1 MKHIKQDG
9 WHRRIM
15 AYLQFGSWTRVRVT
29 KGEGKKST
37 LEVIG
42 NNEAQP
48 ESKGSRQRNLE
59 SCNPIILYPMP

>member
-1 MKHIKQDG
+1 
-9 WHRRIM
+9 M